1 MGSNGNH
8 KLVRIPLTGL
18 AIQAQAVQNKNP
30 KWLTAEPF
38 ADLSWDLYWWGWRA
52 VLRCGVHGV
61 VIAQARMWR
70 QLIQWGKTDWIVL
83 IRQRRPPLYT
93 LYSLHQAGSLFTKY
107 HFPGDPGYT
116 TSSII
121 LTQQMSENITQ
132 LRESLPVRL
141 EFPQQH
147 WPSVYRPCLRL
158 VCRAALSQ
166 LSSLSG
172 PLESWRLTA
181 WGAQNSAYTEHPASC
196 TSVHTP
202 TNSGSK
208 IKYRF

>member
-1 MGSNGNH
+1 MVDSRTFCRPELGFV
-8 KLVRIPLTGL
+8 LVRVAGSF
-18 AIQAQAVQNKNP
+18 AVWSTWSCYCSSSHVATINSMRQDRLDCVDKAAP
-30 KWLTAEPF
+30 PTA
-38 ADLSWDLYWWGWRA
+38 
-52 VLRCGVHGV
+52 V
-61 VIAQARMWR
+61 
-70 QLIQWGKTDWIVL
+70 
-83 IRQRRPPLYT
+83 
-93 LYSLHQAGSLFTKY
+93 YSLHQAGSLHTKY